1 MIDTNVTNSA
11 FPSQVVPEAEK
22 RSWEYG
28 LQVAQAIE
36 NEWFRGGRVNNSR
49 WNNGY
54 QNFNRFGLFNA
65 IKKGFYGRIT

>member
-1 MIDTNVTNSA
+1 MINTSTNSS
-11 FPSQVVPEAEK
+11 FPNQVVPEAEK

-36 NEWFRGGRVNNSR
+36 HEWFRGGRVNNSR

-54 QNFNRFGLFNA
+54 
-65 IKKGFYGRIT
+65 